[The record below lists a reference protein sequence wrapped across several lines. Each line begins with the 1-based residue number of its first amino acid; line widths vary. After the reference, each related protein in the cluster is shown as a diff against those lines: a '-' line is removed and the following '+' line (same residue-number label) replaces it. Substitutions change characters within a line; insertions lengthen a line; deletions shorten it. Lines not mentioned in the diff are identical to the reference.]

1 MRRRAARLPALGIL
15 VLSIGVAA
23 FAAVF
28 GLFPEDVVAESDI
41 AAAGPG
47 SWLSRPGAW
56 QWDALTALGLAGALA
71 AAFVAVSCFR
81 AQRHRAVAGGA
92 IWALASTA
100 LAALV
105 WHASSNTGSDL
116 VLWQLAGAV
125 LLIVALAAT
134 PTQG

>member
-1 MRRRAARLPALGIL
+1 MRRRAARLPAIGFV
-15 VLSIGVAA
+15 VLSTGVAA

-28 GLFPEDVVAESDI
+28 GLFPEDVVAESDLS
-41 AAAGPG
+41 AAGPA
-47 SWLSRPGAW
+47 SWLSRPRAW
-56 QWDALTALGLAGALA
+56 QWDAVTALGLAGALA
-71 AAFVAVSCFR
+71 AAFVALSCFR

-92 IWALASTA
+92 IWALASTT

-125 LLIVALAAT
+125 LLVTALAGT
-134 PTQG
+134 PTQR